1 MKYTFFYNGPFSN
14 WEPSIFTVDDITY
27 NCAEQYMMYKK
38 AELFDD
44 KEAMQQI
51 MKEKYPGDQKAIG
64 RRVKNFKREVWDKA
78 SEDIMAIGLKA
89 KFEQNP
95 HLMKELIKVKDTVL
109 VEASPYD
116 RIWGIGYSEENALGY
131 VDNWGENRLG
141 KVLNRVIKELELW

>member
-64 RRVKNFKREVWDKA
+64 RRVKNFKREVWDPA

-95 HLMKELIKVKDTVL
+95 HLMKELIKVKDTIL

-116 RIWGIGYSEENALGY
+116 RIWGIGYSKENALSY
-131 VDNWGENRLG
+131 VDKWGENRLG
-141 KVLNRVIKELELW
+141 KVLNRVIKELGLW

>member
-14 WEPSIFTVDDITY
+14 WELSIFTVDGITY

-51 MKEKYPGDQKAIG
+51 MKEKYPGNQKAIG
-64 RRVKNFKREVWDKA
+64 RRVKNFKREVWDQA

-95 HLMKELIKVKDTVL
+95 HLMKELIKVKDTIL

-116 RIWGIGYSEENALGY
+116 RIWGIGYSKENALSY
-131 VDNWGENRLG
+131 VDKWGENRLG
-141 KVLNRVIKELELW
+141 KVLNRVIKELEL